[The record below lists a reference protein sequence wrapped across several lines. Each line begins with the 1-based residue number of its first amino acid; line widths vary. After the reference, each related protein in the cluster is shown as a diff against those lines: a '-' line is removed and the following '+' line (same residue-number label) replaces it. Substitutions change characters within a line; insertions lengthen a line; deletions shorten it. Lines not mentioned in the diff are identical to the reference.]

1 MSAPGQGGAGQA
13 AVGVSAAG
21 TAATYQVS
29 GRSGQS
35 RQTVVSWYPL
45 KSRRALEYLNPALKA
60 GQDGSP
66 LAQFCSRLPSLTWR
80 PGAPGG
86 PGGPGAPGGPCN
98 TPKHKWREAGG
109 GGEGEVV
116 AGGGGRR
123 AQSSGSSTHLWARL
137 RLPGHPGPESWGS
150 LGPREGEERS
160 AGAKQ
165 SRGMP
170 TGARGAYRHAGVT
183 GVLAGTGWAGTFPG
197 VSLQREEVRAGR
209 VLGRHGGHSSTP
221 TPAHLLALGTLL
233 PLRGEKPE
241 MCISRQPPTPSR

>member
-1 MSAPGQGGAGQA
+1 M
-13 AVGVSAAG
+13 
-21 TAATYQVS
+21 
-29 GRSGQS
+29 
-35 RQTVVSWYPL
+35 
-45 KSRRALEYLNPALKA
+45 
-60 GQDGSP
+60 
-66 LAQFCSRLPSLTWR
+66 
-80 PGAPGG
+80 
-86 PGGPGAPGGPCN
+86 
-98 TPKHKWREAGG
+98 
-109 GGEGEVV
+109 V